1 MIRPLQACA
10 LALSLTAIPSLHA
23 ATFTAYAENHLDQAP
38 QATPPNLIATFT
50 ATTINWNWSS
60 NFANAV
66 NTLGITAVDGL
77 AHPVAM
83 ANPLTAFSLVSMT
96 VDGPDETGK
105 LSVLSE
111 QLSGSIRFTS
121 QAGPLAASSATLSLS
136 DLRIDHQSNQVFARL
151 SDASGNAIASDIAV
165 FQFDDTPHV
174 LPPGSYT
181 PVLTCVPTNP
191 QCIARLDAA
200 SSHPSLNNL
209 QFTSQGRALWNQ
221 TFQLQPIGT
230 MVMDSVSNL
239 GSLSA
244 APVPEPASWAL
255 MGIGL
260 VGIGLTRRKLAR

>member
-38 QATPPNLIATFT
+38 QATPPNLVPTFT
-50 ATTINWNWSS
+50 ATTINWHWSGS
-60 NFANAV
+60 FATAV
-66 NTLGITAVDGL
+66 NTLGITADDGL
-77 AHPVAM
+77 AHPVAV

-121 QAGPLAASSATLSLS
+121 QAGPLAANSATLALS

-151 SDASGNAIASDIAV
+151 SDASGKAIATDFAV
-165 FQFDDTPHV
+165 FQFDDTPYV

-181 PVLTCVPTNP
+181 PVLTCMPTNP

-200 SSHPSLNNL
+200 PSHPSLDNL
-209 QFTSQGRALWNQ
+209 QFTSQGRTLWDQ
-221 TFQLQPIGT
+221 TLQLKPVGT
-230 MVMDSVSNL
+230 AAMNSVRSL

-244 APVPEPASWAL
+244 APVPEPESWAL
-255 MGIGL
+255 MGMGL
-260 VGIGLTRRKLAR
+260 AGIGLARRKLAR